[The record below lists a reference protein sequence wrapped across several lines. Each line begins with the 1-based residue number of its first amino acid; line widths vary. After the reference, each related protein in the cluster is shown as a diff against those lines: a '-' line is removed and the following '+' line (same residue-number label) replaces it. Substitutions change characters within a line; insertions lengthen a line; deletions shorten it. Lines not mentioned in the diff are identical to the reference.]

1 MADAHDSNMIQSHR
15 QPDEQSSLDEKKS
28 DLVHTNTA
36 NFDSDGLAK
45 LPSSSSAEI
54 VATNVQLVDDNGET
68 QRWPIPSSSPRD
80 PLNYNKWRKLGIVI
94 SCCWFSIFSL
104 ALIGGLGPIMSTFY
118 GLYHEQGPEKVT
130 WLSTLPSVM
139 VGLGNLIV
147 LPLSMVF
154 GRRPVALCAT
164 VVLIAGCTGSAVAQT
179 FEQHLATRIVQGL
192 AAGISE
198 SLLPLM
204 ITEISFV
211 HERSKIFAIYWAS
224 QNVFSSAL
232 NLAGSYQVASMGW
245 RWFYWIYV
253 IAAAVG
259 FVIAFF
265 FLTET
270 AYDRPPQHKDGVWY
284 VVDKYGVNHA
294 MTAEQLQAATR
305 EGRFRS
311 LSEHGTADAE
321 SGELSFVGALKPWSG
336 MQRPALRIAGRT
348 LGDVVLAMMCPS
360 IMYMALLLTVVLGC
374 SIALSLTYSMVL
386 IAVYHW
392 VPANAGLIA
401 IGGMCGAFFGMFYA
415 GPVGDRIVMA
425 MAKRNGGVL
434 RPGHYLV
441 VSIVPGLISF
451 ASLMLYAFTAAG
463 EATWAGPVM
472 AWFLNQFAF
481 TSMLII
487 GSAFATVAYP
497 KNPGAALL
505 FVVGAKNIISY
516 GITQGTLPMVTMHS
530 SKWAYSVLAGVTAA
544 AFVAGIPFYFFGDRM
559 DKWAMRQQQRFFK
572 R

>member
-1 MADAHDSNMIQSHR
+1 MVGASH
-15 QPDEQSSLDEKKS
+15 PDEQGSMEEKKL
-28 DLVHTNTA
+28 DLDKTTTEGY
-36 NFDSDGLAK
+36 DMPPRL
-45 LPSSSSAEI
+45 SSTSSVEI
-54 VATNVQLVDDNGET
+54 VATAVRLVDESGEM

-80 PLNYNKWRKLGIVI
+80 PLNYSKWRKLGIVI

-104 ALIGGLGPIMSTFY
+104 ALVGGLGPIMSTFY
-118 GLYHEQGPEKVT
+118 ELYHEQGPEKVT

-154 GRRPVALCAT
+154 GRRPIALVST
-164 VVLIAGCTGSAVAQT
+164 LVLIAGCAGSAAAQT

-265 FLTET
+265 FLSET
-270 AYDRPPQHKDGVWY
+270 AYDRPPQQKDGIYY

-294 MTAEQLQAATR
+294 MTEEQLQTATR

-311 LSEHGTADAE
+311 FAENTAADAE
-321 SGELSFVGALKPWSG
+321 TGEFTFVEAIKPWSG

-348 LGDVVLAMMCPS
+348 LWDVVLAMLCPS
-360 IMYMALLLTVVLGC
+360 IMYMALLLTVILGT

-392 VPANAGLIA
+392 APANAGLIS
-401 IGGMCGAFFGMFYA
+401 IGGMTGAFLGMFYA
-415 GPVGDRIVMA
+415 GPIGNRIVTA
-425 MAKRNGGVL
+425 MAKRNDGIL

-441 VSIVPGLISF
+441 VSIVPGVCSF
-451 ASLMLYAFTAAG
+451 ASLMLYAFTASG

-481 TSMLII
+481 TSMLIV
-487 GSAFATVAYP
+487 GSAFATIAYP

-516 GITQGTLPMVTMHS
+516 GITQGTLPMVTTHS
-530 SKWAYSVLAGVTAA
+530 AKWAYSVLAGIIAA
-544 AFVAGIPFYFFGDRM
+544 AYIVGIPFYFFGDKM
-559 DKWAMRQQQRFFK
+559 DKWAMRQQQRLSK
-572 R
+572 H

>member
-1 MADAHDSNMIQSHR
+1 MTATHNMIDTMHR
-15 QPDEQSSLDEKKS
+15 DEQSSMDDKKS
-28 DLVHTNTA
+28 DLVHTNTS
-36 NFDSDGLAK
+36 NFDNDGIAQLA
-45 LPSSSSAEI
+45 SSSSAEI
-54 VATNVQLVDDNGET
+54 VNTTVQLVDGKGET

-118 GLYHEQGPEKVT
+118 QLYGDKGPEKVT

-154 GRRPVALCAT
+154 GRRPIALCAM
-164 VVLIAGCTGSAVAQT
+164 VVLIAGCVGSATSQT
-179 FEQHLATRIVQGL
+179 FEQHLATRIIQGL

-198 SLLPLM
+198 SLLPLI

-270 AYDRPPQHKDGVWY
+270 AYDRPPQQKDGVYY
-284 VVDKYGVNHA
+284 VVDKFGVHHA
-294 MTAEQLQAATR
+294 MNAEQLEVATR
-305 EGRFRS
+305 EGRFASLAERS
-311 LSEHGTADAE
+311 ATE
-321 SGELSFVGALKPWSG
+321 SSTEEITFGDSIKPWSG
-336 MQRPALRIAGRT
+336 VQRPALSIAGRT
-348 LGDVVLAMMCPS
+348 LWDVLLAMMCPS
-360 IMYMALLLTVVLGC
+360 ILYMALLLTVILGC

-392 VPANAGLIA
+392 QPANAGLIA
-401 IGGMCGAFFGMFYA
+401 IGGMLGAFFGMFYA
-415 GPVGDRIVMA
+415 GPIGDRIVKA
-425 MAKRNGGVL
+425 MAKRNSGVL
-434 RPGHYLV
+434 RPGHFLV
-441 VSIVPGLISF
+441 VSIVPGCISF

-487 GSAFATVAYP
+487 GSAFASIAYP

-516 GITQGTLPMVTMHS
+516 GITQGTLPMVTTHS

-544 AFVAGIPFYFFGDRM
+544 AYIVGIPVYFFGDRL
-559 DKWAMRQQQRFFK
+559 DRWAMRQQQRFSK
-572 R
+572 HG

>member
-1 MADAHDSNMIQSHR
+1 MTHSLYMTQGDTMTQTRHEQ
-15 QPDEQSSLDEKKS
+15 DEHSTLEEKKS
-28 DLVHTNTA
+28 DLVHTDTS
-36 NFDSDGLAK
+36 NFDVVK

-54 VATNVQLVDDNGET
+54 VATAVQLVDEHGET

-104 ALIGGLGPIMSTFY
+104 ALVGGLGPIMSTFY
-118 GLYHEQGPEKVT
+118 QLYHDQGAEKVT

-147 LPLSMVF
+147 LPMSMVF
-154 GRRPVALCAT
+154 GRRPIALGAT
-164 VVLIAGCTGSAVAQT
+164 IVLIAGCTGSAVAQT
-179 FEQHLATRIVQGL
+179 FEQHLATRIIQGL

-245 RWFYWIYV
+245 RWYYWIYV

-259 FVIAFF
+259 CVIAFF

-270 AYDRPPQHKDGVWY
+270 AYDRPPQRKDGVSY

-294 MTAEQLQAATR
+294 LTDEQLDAAVR
-305 EGRFRS
+305 EGRFRPP
-311 LSEHGTADAE
+311 SEYAE
-321 SGELSFVGALKPWSG
+321 AETGEVTFVETIKPWSG
-336 MQRPALRIAGRT
+336 IQRPALRIAGRT
-348 LGDVVLAMMCPS
+348 LGDVVLAAMCPS

-386 IAVYHW
+386 IEFYHW
-392 VPANAGLIA
+392 APANAGLIA
-401 IGGMCGAFFGMFYA
+401 LGGMLGAFFGMFYA
-415 GPVGDRIVMA
+415 GPIGDRIVMA
-425 MAKRNGGVL
+425 MAKRNNGVL

-441 VSIVPGLISF
+441 VSIVPGLLSF
-451 ASLMLYAFTAAG
+451 ASLLLYAFTADG
-463 EATWAGPVM
+463 SSTWGGPVC

-481 TSMLII
+481 TSMLIV
-487 GSAFATVAYP
+487 GSAFASIAYP

-516 GITQGTLPMVTMHS
+516 GITQGTLPMVTTHS
-530 SKWAYSVLAGVTAA
+530 SKWAYSVLAGITAA
-544 AFVAGIPFYFFGDRM
+544 AYIVGIPFYFFGDRM
-559 DKWAMRQQQRFFK
+559 DKWAMRQQQRFA
-572 R
+572 RH

>member
-1 MADAHDSNMIQSHR
+1 MAAIQACARDA
-15 QPDEQSSLDEKKS
+15 EQSSMEDKKS
-28 DLVHTNTA
+28 DGVHTSTDA
-36 NFDSDGLAK
+36 YDVAPRLA
-45 LPSSSSAEI
+45 SSSSVEI
-54 VATNVQLVDDNGET
+54 VATDVRVVDSHGEM
-68 QRWPIPSSSPRD
+68 QRWPMPSSSARD
-80 PLNYNKWRKLGIVI
+80 PLNFSTARKLGIVV

-118 GLYHEQGPEKVT
+118 ALYHQEGAEKVT

-147 LPLSMVF
+147 LPASMVI
-154 GRRPVALCAT
+154 GRRPIALGASM
-164 VVLIAGCTGSAVAQT
+164 VLVAGCIGSACAQT

-204 ITEISFV
+204 ITEITFV
-211 HERSKIFAIYWAS
+211 HQRSMIFGIYWAS

-259 FVIAFF
+259 VVIAFF

-270 AYDRPPQHKDGVWY
+270 AYDRPAQHKDGVYY
-284 VVDKYGVNHA
+284 VVDKFGVHHA
-294 MTAEQLQAATR
+294 MTEDQLRVAQAQGRFPNAETQDAEQ
-305 EGRFRS
+305 
-311 LSEHGTADAE
+311 
-321 SGELSFVGALKPWSG
+321 GELSWMDTLKPWSG
-336 MQRPALRIAGRT
+336 VQQPALRIAART
-348 LGDVVLAMMCPS
+348 LWDVVLAMLCPS
-360 IMYMALLLTVVLGC
+360 IMYMALLLSVILGT
-374 SIALSLTYSMVL
+374 SIALSLTYSEVL

-392 VPANAGLIA
+392 APKNAGLIA
-401 IGGMCGAFFGMFYA
+401 IGGMVGAFLGMVYS
-415 GPVGDRIVMA
+415 GPIGSRIVMA
-425 MAKRNGGVL
+425 MAKRNNGVL

-441 VSIVPGLISF
+441 VAIVPGVFSF
-451 ASLMLYAFTAAG
+451 ASLMLYAFTASG

-481 TSMLII
+481 TSMLIV
-487 GSAFATVAYP
+487 GSAFASIAYP

-505 FVVGAKNIISY
+505 LVVGAKNIISY
-516 GITQGTLPMVTMHS
+516 GITQGTLPMVTQHS
-530 SKWAYSVLAGVTAA
+530 AKWAYGVLAAVTAA
-544 AFVAGIPFYFFGDRM
+544 AYLVGIPFYVWGDRL
-559 DKWAMRQQQRFFK
+559 DKWAMRQQQRLSK
-572 R
+572 SS